1 MRRRS
6 ERSCGFPL
14 EIRILS
20 TVGCCGCMI
29 DEVEAMYV
37 YEYCRS
43 NELEP
48 KDCTTQKDGMY
59 QNNLSTYRD
68 FFLLFHQQKDLQEL
82 NDSFTCSSGVKQDS
96 STINGQSQRSKPHF
110 RRHDHL
116 YVICMVWW
124 YGSMVGS
131 VVCYF
136 VCPRI
141 ARKVVSIQTNVNV
154 SGNSYL

>member
-1 MRRRS
+1 MKSKLCMYMNIVGVMNSSQKIVRRKKMVCIKTIS
-6 ERSCGFPL
+6 Q
-14 EIRILS
+14 RIETL
-20 TVGCCGCMI
+20 
-29 DEVEAMYV
+29 
-37 YEYCRS
+37 
-43 NELEP
+43 
-48 KDCTTQKDGMY
+48 
-59 QNNLSTYRD
+59 